1 MSDDPDDSARAG
13 SAPGPDSDDG
23 RDVAEELVS
32 RLQLIEEQP
41 LGDRAAAFALLH
53 DELPDAD
60 AREVAEVAID
70 RVVRGYEH
78 L

>member
-41 LGDRAAAFALLH
+41 LGDRAAAFGLLH
-53 DELPDAD
+53 DELR
-60 AREVAEVAID
+60 ARLEGGDGAVT
-70 RVVRGYEH
+70 RG
-78 L
+78 

>member
-1 MSDDPDDSARAG
+1 MSDDADETARAA
-13 SAPGPDSDDG
+13 SASEAPPEED

-53 DELPDAD
+53 DELR
-60 AREVAEVAID
+60 ARLEGGDGAAA
-70 RVVRGYEH
+70 RG
-78 L
+78 

>member
-1 MSDDPDDSARAG
+1 MSDDPDETARAE
-13 SAPGPDSDDG
+13 SASEAAPEED

-53 DELPDAD
+53 DELR
-60 AREVAEVAID
+60 ARLEGGDGVAT
-70 RVVRGYEH
+70 RG
-78 L
+78 

>member
-1 MSDDPDDSARAG
+1 MSDDPDDTARA
-13 SAPGPDSDDG
+13 APASGMAPDAD

-53 DELPDAD
+53 DELRTRLEGGDGAA
-60 AREVAEVAID
+60 AR
-70 RVVRGYEH
+70 G
-78 L
+78 